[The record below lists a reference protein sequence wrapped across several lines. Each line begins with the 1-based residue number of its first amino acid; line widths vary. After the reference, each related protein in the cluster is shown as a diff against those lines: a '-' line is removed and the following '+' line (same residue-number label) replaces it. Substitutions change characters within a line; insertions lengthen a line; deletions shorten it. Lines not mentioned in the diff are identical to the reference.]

1 MDKVITTT
9 LLIIISMVMAIVL
22 FNIAYPAIVE
32 GGDAISSMASRAED
46 RMKTQI
52 TIIHATSELDSSGVW
67 HDGNSIGEFEVFV
80 WVKNVG
86 ATRITA
92 LDRMD
97 VFFGPEGDFVR
108 IPYQSAAGGPAPYWT
123 AQVENDTQ
131 WSPTGT
137 VRITLHYSGPLAQGR
152 YYFKVTVPAGV
163 SADYF
168 WSM

>member
-9 LLIIISMVMAIVL
+9 LLIIVSTVMVIVL
-22 FNIAYPAIVE
+22 FNVAYPAIVE

-46 RMKTQI
+46 RLKTQI
-52 TIIHATSELDSSGVW
+52 TVIHAAGELDSSGVW
-67 HDGNSIGEFEVFV
+67 YDGNSDGLFEVFV

-86 ATRITA
+86 STRVVA
-92 LDRMD
+92 LDRVD
-97 VFFGPEGDFVR
+97 VFFGPEGDFAR
-108 IPYQSAAGGPAPYWT
+108 IPYQGTAGGALASWT
-123 AQVENDTQ
+123 AQVEDDTV

-137 VRITLHYSGPLAQGR
+137 LKITIRYASPLPQGR
-152 YYFKVTVPAGV
+152 YFIKVTVPAGV

>member
-9 LLIIISMVMAIVL
+9 LLIIVSMVMVMVL
-22 FNIAYPAIVE
+22 FNVAYPAIVE
-32 GGDAISSMASRAED
+32 GGDAISSMANRAED

-52 TIIHATSELDSSGVW
+52 TIIHTAGELDSSGVW
-67 HDGNSIGEFEVFV
+67 HDNNNTGDFEVFV

-86 ATRITA
+86 ASRIIA
-92 LDRMD
+92 LDRTD
-97 VFFGPEGDFVR
+97 VFFGPDGNFTR
-108 IPYQSAAGGPAPYWT
+108 IPHQSVAGGVLPYWT
-123 AQVENDTQ
+123 GQVEGETE

-137 VRITLHYSGPLAQGR
+137 VKITIRYPDALAPGR
-152 YYFKVTVPAGV
+152 YFVKVTVPTGV